1 MGKMK
6 TLLASAAIGAGML
19 VTAGNAQAVEWI
31 MASGYPDS
39 NFLTKNLKMFVEDVK
54 AGTSVDIQLNSND
67 SLIKLDAI
75 KTAVQRGQIPIG
87 EIRLGVYGNE
97 DPMYI
102 LAGLPF
108 IAPDY
113 ASAWLLKDLQK
124 GYFDAIF
131 KKAGL
136 RVLFYQPWP
145 GQGFYTKFPVTKVDD
160 FSGKKLR
167 IYSTATQKMGEMLG
181 FDATILP
188 FAEIPQA
195 FSTGLIEALFT
206 SPQTGIDIQA
216 WDNTSNFTYA
226 GAIFSKNAVIVSEK
240 YFAALSPEDQAG
252 MLAAAAKA
260 ELRAWEMSAETTVAQ
275 IKVLTDNG
283 MTAATAPE
291 EVTAKM
297 KTIGLEMMKGWREG
311 ASPEA
316 NAVLDRYLA
325 LK

>member
-19 VTAGNAQAVEWI
+19 ATAGNAQAVEWI

-75 KTAVQRGQIPIG
+75 KTSVQRGQIPIG

-97 DPMYI
+97 DPMYV

-113 ASAWLLKDLQK
+113 AAAWLLKDLQK
-124 GYFDAIF
+124 EYFDAIF
-131 KKAGL
+131 KKAGM

-145 GQGFYTKFPVTKVDD
+145 GQGFYPKFPVTKVDD
-160 FSGKKLR
+160 FKGKKLR

-260 ELRAWEMSAETTVAQ
+260 ELRAWEMSAETTAAQ

-283 MTAATAPE
+283 MSAAKAPE

-297 KTIGLEMMKGWREG
+297 KTIGLEMMKGWRES
-311 ASPEA
+311 ASPAA

-325 LK
+325 LQ